1 MHERK
6 SLLVYVLIN
15 VIVEQTLGERK
26 KKHAADK
33 KKFEEELEEL
43 RSQQEVSGVVSKDV
57 RGIF

>member
-15 VIVEQTLGERK
+15 VVVEQTLGERK
-26 KKHAADK
+26 KKYAADK

-43 RSQQEVSGVVSKDV
+43 RSQQEVSGC
-57 RGIF
+57 GF

>member
-15 VIVEQTLGERK
+15 VVAVEQTLGERK

-43 RSQQEVSGVVSKDV
+43 RSQQEVSGC
-57 RGIF
+57 GF

>member
-15 VIVEQTLGERK
+15 VVVVEQTLGERK

-43 RSQQEVSGVVSKDV
+43 RSQQEVSGCGFLRCS
-57 RGIF
+57 

>member
-15 VIVEQTLGERK
+15 VVVEQTLGERK
-26 KKHAADK
+26 KKHAVDK

-43 RSQQEVSGVVSKDV
+43 RSQQEVSGC
-57 RGIF
+57 GF